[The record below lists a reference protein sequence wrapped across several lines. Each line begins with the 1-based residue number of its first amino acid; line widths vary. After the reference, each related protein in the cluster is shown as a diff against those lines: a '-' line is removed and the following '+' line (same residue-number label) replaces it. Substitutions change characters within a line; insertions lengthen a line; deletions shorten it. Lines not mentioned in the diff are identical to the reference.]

1 MSADVVIKGN
11 RRSGLAGATLGFFI
25 GFAAVSLFGAT
36 GTYLKGVIGL
46 DPIMVGLL
54 ISIPNL
60 TGSLLRIPFAAW
72 VDKDGGRRPF
82 SLDFSPLLR

>member
-36 GTYLKGVIGL
+36 GTYLKG
-46 DPIMVGLL
+46 
-54 ISIPNL
+54 
-60 TGSLLRIPFAAW
+60 
-72 VDKDGGRRPF
+72 
-82 SLDFSPLLR
+82 